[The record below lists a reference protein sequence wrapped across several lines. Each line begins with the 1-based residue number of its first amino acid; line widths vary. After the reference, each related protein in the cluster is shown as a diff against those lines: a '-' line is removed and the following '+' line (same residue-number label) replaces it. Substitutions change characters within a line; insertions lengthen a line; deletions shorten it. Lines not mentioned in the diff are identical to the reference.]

1 MAQPTPRAPG
11 PGAASAWTHRR
22 FFTEL
27 GPLSPLR
34 VVSQCGAS
42 TFEAICRFGAFDF
55 AHGHMNAIT
64 PAYHWHI
71 ALARFRH
78 VTSADRTHARS
89 GRRVL
94 FLELREQADAPPF
107 LSIYLY
113 RDRGAEFGAERER
126 RFAAL
131 HAELAQ
137 GVTLAR
143 EGDETCA

>member
-1 MAQPTPRAPG
+1 MAEPTPAA
-11 PGAASAWTHRR
+11 GATSAWTHRR

-34 VVSQCGAS
+34 VISQCGAS
-42 TFEAICRFGAFDF
+42 TFEAICRFGAFGF
-55 AHGHMNAIT
+55 ADGHMNAIT
-64 PAYHWHI
+64 PEYHWHVS
-71 ALARFRH
+71 LARFRH
-78 VTSADRTHARS
+78 VTSVDRTHARS

-94 FLELREQADAPPF
+94 FFELREQEGAAPF
-107 LSIYLY
+107 LMIFLY
-113 RDRGAEFGAERER
+113 RDRGEEFDATREQ

-137 GVTLAR
+137 GQTLAR

>member
-1 MAQPTPRAPG
+1 MARPTPLPQG
-11 PGAASAWTHRR
+11 PGAASAWTQRR

-34 VVSQCGAS
+34 VISQCGAS
-42 TFEAICRFGAFDF
+42 TFEAICRFGAFGF
-55 AHGHMNAIT
+55 ADGHMNAIT
-64 PAYHWHI
+64 PEYHWHV
-71 ALARFRH
+71 ALSRFGH
-78 VTSADRTHARS
+78 LTSVDRTHARS

-94 FLELREQADAPPF
+94 FFELREGADATPF

-113 RDRGAEFGAERER
+113 RDRGAEFDAERER

>member
-1 MAQPTPRAPG
+1 MAEPTPR

-34 VVSQCGAS
+34 VISQSGAS
-42 TFEAICRFGAFDF
+42 TFEAICRFGSFGF
-55 AHGHMNAIT
+55 EGGHMNAIT
-64 PAYHWHI
+64 PEYHWHL

-78 VTSADRTHARS
+78 LTSVDRTHARS

-94 FLELREQADAPPF
+94 FFELREQAGAAPF
-107 LSIYLY
+107 LMIFLY
-113 RDRGAEFGAERER
+113 RDRGEEFDAAREQ

-131 HAELAQ
+131 HAELAE
-137 GVTLAR
+137 GRELAR
-143 EGDETCA
+143 EGEDGCA